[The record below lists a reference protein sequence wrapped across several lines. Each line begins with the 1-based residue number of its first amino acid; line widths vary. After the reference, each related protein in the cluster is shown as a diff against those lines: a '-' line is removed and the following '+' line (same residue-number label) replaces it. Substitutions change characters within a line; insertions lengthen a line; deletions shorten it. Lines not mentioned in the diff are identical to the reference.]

1 MGYSGYIKVNGE
13 TVMNEYKSS
22 GDIILTYAKAMLLS
36 MPTTLK
42 CGNIVKLVEDFHHID
57 DCVVEY
63 DLGLQTGSA
72 LYKKIYIDKC
82 YADAEVVGFIT
93 GLMGKIAEEYP
104 AAAELFSYLSA
115 NYQVIA
121 EGKQI
126 TMTVDKKDDIYRL
139 TFSDGNKATVPCN
152 MISKNPILPSRK
164 ESSFD
169 LCALYDNCSALSVEF
184 NITDKEAVAK
194 ALLALDS
201 IPEGNRNK
209 ALEGELQNSL
219 KDIENLEI
227 YAGY

>member
-22 GDIILTYAKAMLLS
+22 GDVVLTYAKAMLLS

-42 CGNIVKLVEDFHHID
+42 CGNIVKLVENFHYID
-57 DCVVEY
+57 DCLIEY
-63 DLGLQTGSA
+63 DLGLQTSGA
-72 LYKKIYIDKC
+72 IYKKIYIDNS
-82 YADAEVVGFIT
+82 YADAEVAGFIT

-104 AAAELFSYLSA
+104 VAAELFSYLSA
-115 NYQVIA
+115 KYQAIS

-126 TMTVDKKDDIYRL
+126 TMTVAKKDGTYSL
-139 TFSDGNKATVPCN
+139 TFSDGSKATVPCKI
-152 MISKNPILPSRK
+152 ISKHPILPNRK

-169 LCALYDNCSALSVEF
+169 LCALYDNCSTLSVEF
-184 NITDKEAVAK
+184 KIDVKEAAAK

-201 IPEGNRNK
+201 IPEENRNK
-209 ALEGELQNSL
+209 ALEGELQNCLNDFES
-219 KDIENLEI
+219 LEI